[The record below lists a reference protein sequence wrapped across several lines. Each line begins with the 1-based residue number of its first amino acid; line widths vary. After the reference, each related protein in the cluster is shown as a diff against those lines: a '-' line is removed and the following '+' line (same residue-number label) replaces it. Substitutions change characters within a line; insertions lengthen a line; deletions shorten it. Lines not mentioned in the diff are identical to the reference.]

1 MQQTNNQ
8 QMPLQGTSDT
18 SGQADNIKPS
28 SYTFPVGRE
37 VKLGPGGRQPKIEL
51 KNAIGHFKTITKHRW
66 MVRRNCFKMGLY
78 WQGLTHD
85 LSKYSP
91 TEFLQGC
98 RYYQGDR
105 SPNAS
110 EREVNG
116 LSLAWLHHKGRNK
129 HHYEYWIDFSSKDSS
144 SPYGVLPGK
153 MPDRYIAEM
162 IADRVAASRNYRKDA
177 YTSAD
182 PLHYYLTVKQT
193 PTPMHPY
200 TIEKLE
206 FFLHMLA
213 DKGEEETFAYIKNV
227 FLKNKKK

>member
-1 MQQTNNQ
+1 MNQNQ
-8 QMPLQGTSDT
+8 QMQTNSK
-18 SGQADNIKPS
+18 ADAACNTDVFDKESIEAI
-28 SYTFPVGRE
+28 TPVGRP
-37 VKLGPGGRQPKIEL
+37 VQLGPGGKQPPIKIE
-51 KNAIGHFKTITKHRW
+51 NVIGHFKTVSAHRRL
-66 MVRRNCFKMGLY
+66 VRRNCFKMGLY

-85 LSKYSP
+85 LSKFSP

-98 RYYQGDR
+98 RYFQGDR
-105 SPNAS
+105 SPNAC
-110 EREVNG
+110 ERELNG
-116 LSLAWLHHKGRNK
+116 HSLAWLHHKGRNK

-162 IADRVAASRNYRKDA
+162 IADRVAASRTYRKEA

-182 PLHYYLTVKQT
+182 PLKYYLRVKQN

-206 FFLHMLA
+206 LFLHMLA
-213 DKGEEETFAYIKNV
+213 DEGEDATFAYIKNV
-227 FLKNKKK
+227 FLKKK